1 MIKYLTKINKTE
13 NIKIKHS
20 KYEQTVIYI
29 EYSVNWYTK

>member
-20 KYEQTVIYI
+20 KYEQNCYI
-29 EYSVNWYTK
+29 HIIQC